1 VVNLGGDQRNM
12 KSFLRNCFLFQSTV
26 VLDAC
31 IPKVWPDDI
40 AQVLK
45 AMKDAPQAE
54 HRLTRQQ
61 KLLMIRKITDRA
73 LDNGLSPPQFPWV
86 ADYVLQELP
95 ALKSSVIA
103 GSVST
108 SRKSYSLFTHNT
120 PFLLLI
126 FFSFVF

>member
-1 VVNLGGDQRNM
+1 MVNLGGDQRNM
-12 KSFLRNCFLFQSTV
+12 KSFVRSCFLFQSTV

-61 KLLMIRKITDRA
+61 KLLMIRKITD
-73 LDNGLSPPQFPWV
+73 

-108 SRKSYSLFTHNT
+108 PRKSYSLFTHTT
-120 PFLLLI
+120 PFLLLD
-126 FFSFVF
+126 FFSFLFYRLLLSVP